1 MRHPLT
7 AEKNPAEIF
16 SSVSFLPLR
25 RETSCK
31 KKPGD
36 QVMDATTLE
45 TLECGKLEMKIFS
58 KPAAAVLVIQYRR
71 DNRAHR
77 AAGGREATA
86 GISTRTEK
94 RLHPFLVMD
103 LRETTTSFAF
113 PWTSNT
119 THIPSLLEKA
129 ISIGRF
135 KISKCGIFAGPAFSW
150 LKPFSVWDY
159 QQHHHHEPSF
169 SWQQSGKTH

>member
-16 SSVSFLPLR
+16 SSVPFLPLR
-25 RETSCK
+25 REISCK

-36 QVMDATTLE
+36 QVVDATTLE
-45 TLECGKLEMKIFS
+45 TSECGKLEMKIFS

-71 DNRAHR
+71 DHRAHR

-103 LRETTTSFAF
+103 
-113 PWTSNT
+113 
-119 THIPSLLEKA
+119 
-129 ISIGRF
+129 
-135 KISKCGIFAGPAFSW
+135 
-150 LKPFSVWDY
+150 
-159 QQHHHHEPSF
+159 
-169 SWQQSGKTH
+169 